1 MALTLSTASFIRYI
15 NQHYTKE
22 NMEPKYAITVE
33 LTGHDGNAMSIMSNV
48 GRALM
53 RNGVPKEEV
62 DIFYAEAMSSDYD
75 HLLRTA
81 ARWVE
86 VA

>member
-1 MALTLSTASFIRYI
+1 
-15 NQHYTKE
+15 
-22 NMEPKYAITVE
+22 MEPKYAIEVQ
-33 LTGHDGNAMSIMSNV
+33 LSGNDGNAMSIMSNV

-62 DIFYAEAMSSDYD
+62 DSFYAEAMSSDYD
-75 HLLRTA
+75 NMLQTA
-81 ARWVE
+81 MRWVQ